1 MAPVALR
8 RSALSGI
15 AAALTALLFSAQAH
29 AITAEVVW
37 LDAKCDYV
45 LVKNEDGHAIL
56 FRASPFELKLG
67 DKVEGPMDQV
77 GYFRKIARVGT
88 SETAMMRSEKY
99 GVRRQL
105 AVNLMMDWS
114 RYCEPPAN

>member
-1 MAPVALR
+1 MVSSSFR
-8 RSALSGI
+8 RSCLSGI
-15 AAALTALLFSAQAH
+15 AAALLAAFTPARAH

-37 LDAKCDYV
+37 LGEKCDYV
-45 LVKNEDGHAIL
+45 LVRNEDGHTIL

-67 DKVEGPMDQV
+67 DKLEGAMDQV
-77 GYFRKIARVGT
+77 GYFRKMTKVGT
-88 SETAMMRSEKY
+88 SDTAMMRSEKY
-99 GVRRQL
+99 GVRRHV

>member
-1 MAPVALR
+1 MAPFALR
-8 RSALSGI
+8 RSALSGL
-15 AAALTALLFSAQAH
+15 AAALVALLSSTHAS

-56 FRASPFELKLG
+56 FRASPFDLKLG
-67 DKVEGPMDQV
+67 DKLEGAMDQV
-77 GYFRKIARVGT
+77 GYFRKMTKVGT
-88 SETAMMRSEKY
+88 AEMAMMRSEKY